1 MAAADEERALAEAA
15 LVRITMTTMPD
26 CPATGYL
33 KEGVAN
39 STIEENAPQRRV
51 YDRRWRGSLGEN
63 GEIAG

>member
-15 LVRITMTTMPD
+15 LVRSTMTTTMPD

-39 STIEENAPQRRV
+39 STIEENAPATP
-51 YDRRWRGSLGEN
+51 SL
-63 GEIAG
+63 